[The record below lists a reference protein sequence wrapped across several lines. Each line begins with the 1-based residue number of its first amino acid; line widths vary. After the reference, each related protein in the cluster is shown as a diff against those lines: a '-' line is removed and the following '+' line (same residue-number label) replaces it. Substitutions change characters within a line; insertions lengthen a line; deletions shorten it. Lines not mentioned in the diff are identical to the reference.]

1 MTGLIDANIG
11 LPTHGPDKFGRRR
24 TFKDCFRPERLMML
38 RQGARRNQVQTMRR
52 HMTRWLLALA
62 LLGMTNAARAEMVE
76 VAPGVTITKKTF
88 SARIDEQPFYGFA
101 EKSAEQQKADV
112 DFLAAADKTGTREAV
127 SAAAI
132 ERGWGHLDRGNFP
145 EASKRFNQAWL
156 LAPERSA
163 IYQGFAVIT
172 AARFGDLEYAEEL
185 FKTALRQPKQRRTLK
200 ADYGRLLLK
209 AKRPAEAKTILE
221 ESVREAPDFADG
233 WVSLGLARLQTD
245 DAAGA
250 CAAATEANK
259 LKLSRGTM
267 IDLLLLKRQGACP

>member
-1 MTGLIDANIG
+1 
-11 LPTHGPDKFGRRR
+11 
-24 TFKDCFRPERLMML
+24 MML
-38 RQGARRNQVQTMRR
+38 RQEGARRKQVQTMRR

-76 VAPGVTITKKTF
+76 VAPGVTVTKKTF
-88 SARIDEQPFYGFA
+88 PARMDEQPFYGFA
-101 EKSAEQQKADV
+101 EKTAEQQKTDA
-112 DFLAAADKTGTREAV
+112 DFLAESDKMGSREAV

-163 IYQGFAVIT
+163 IYQGFAVIS

-185 FKTALRQPKQRRTLK
+185 FKVALRQPKQRRTLK

-209 AKRPAEAKTILE
+209 AKRPAEAKVILE
-221 ESVREAPDFADG
+221 EGVRDAPDFADG
-233 WVSLGLARLQTD
+233 WVSLGLARLQTG

-250 CAAATEANK
+250 CAAAGEANK
-259 LKLSRGTM
+259 LKLSRGAM
-267 IDLLLLKRQGACP
+267 IDLLLLKRQGACR